1 MSTFLDLRSSQGAS
15 AAPLSAGI
23 PIFAGALGLQ
33 VAGAAGNIRV
43 YLEETVGIS
52 QSAVNSNT
60 IIIQILR
67 NIPVDAINTTYHS
80 ANVIYSQTF
89 AVPSDTTTALSMAAA
104 DFNPP
109 SAPSEPGQ
117 INYSLWVTSSGAG
130 AAFNGPQTFIGMA
143 AAD

>member
-1 MSTFLDLRSSQGAS
+1 MTAFLDLRSSQGS
-15 AAPLSAGI
+15 STAALTAGI
-23 PIFAGALGLQ
+23 PIFAGAIGLQ
-33 VAGAAGNIRV
+33 VAGVTANIRV
-43 YLEETVGIS
+43 QLAETVGIS

-60 IIIQILR
+60 FIIQILR

-89 AVPSDTTTALSMAAA
+89 AVPADTTTALSLAAA

-109 SAPSEPGQ
+109 SSPSEPGQ

-130 AAFNGPQTFIGMA
+130 AAFNGPQTLIGMA